1 MNQKI
6 DLIKQLAKDHG
17 LITTKRDREIVYKRY
32 YLYSELRPY
41 CSLQQIGDI
50 FEKDH
55 ASVCHG
61 IKAHHV
67 WMKAKDHMYMQ
78 TIRDLYAA
86 VNLYDMELE
95 LNLQDNQIMV
105 HTAKIANNMV
115 HVVLQFRSMD
125 PERYQQLDGLMSI
138 NEFKQLI

>member
-1 MNQKI
+1 MN
-6 DLIKQLAKDHG
+6 
-17 LITTKRDREIVYKRY
+17 
-32 YLYSELRPY
+32 
-41 CSLQQIGDI
+41 
-50 FEKDH
+50 
-55 ASVCHG
+55 
-61 IKAHHV
+61 
-67 WMKAKDHMYMQ
+67 

-95 LNLQDNQIMV
+95 LKLTENQIMV

-125 PERYQQLDGLMSI
+125 PEKYQKLDGLMSI

>member
-1 MNQKI
+1 MNPKI

-55 ASVCHG
+55 ASICHG
-61 IKAHHV
+61 VKAHHA
-67 WMKAKDHMYMQ
+67 WMKAKDQLYMQ
-78 TIRDLYAA
+78 TIRDLYAEI
-86 VNLYDMELE
+86 NQYDLDLE
-95 LNLQDNQIMV
+95 LNMKDDQVMV
-105 HTAKIANNMV
+105 HTSKIVNNMV
-115 HVVLQFRSMD
+115 HVILQFKSK
-125 PERYQQLDGLMSI
+125 EAEKYAQLSGLMSI
-138 NEFKQLI
+138 NEFKNLM